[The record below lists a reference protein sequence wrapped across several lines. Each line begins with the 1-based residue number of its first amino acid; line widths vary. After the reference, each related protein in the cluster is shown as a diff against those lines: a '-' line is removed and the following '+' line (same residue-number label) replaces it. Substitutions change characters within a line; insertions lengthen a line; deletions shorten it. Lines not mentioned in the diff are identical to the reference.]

1 MFGSQILDVGIGLI
15 MLFLLLS
22 LVCSS
27 MKEGLETFLKYRSKD
42 LEAGLCEIFNDPDR
56 KNLVPQF
63 YRNPLVFALF
73 RGHYTPGKRSNLP
86 SYIPSQIF
94 ALAVLD
100 MVKTEPADSYLSQ
113 TLKPLIE
120 SAGNNLARAQ
130 KNIEDWY
137 NGSMDRVSGWYKRR
151 TQIIIAALG
160 FGIALAFNVDAFSV
174 ARYLNA
180 NPAVRSAWAEQAKRS
195 ASSVPSATEL
205 GQWLNVTDIPLGW
218 NIPRADNVSAG
229 NTSAGYTAAWQTIPH
244 DPYGWLLKV
253 AGILLTGFCVSL
265 GAPFWFDVLNKFM
278 VVRSTVKP
286 EEKSRDEP
294 SKA

>member
-63 YRNPLVFALF
+63 YHHPLVFALF

-86 SYIPSQIF
+86 SYIPSQTF

-100 MVKTEPADSYLSQ
+100 MLKTEPADSYLSQ

-120 SAGNNLARAQ
+120 SAGNNLALAR

-160 FGIALAFNVDAFSV
+160 FGIAIAFNVDSFSV

-180 NPAVRSAWAEQAKRS
+180 NPAVRSAWAEQAKQS
-195 ASSVPSATEL
+195 ASSTPSATEL
-205 GQWLNVTDIPLGW
+205 EQWLNVTDIPLGW
-218 NIPRADNVSAG
+218 NIPHIPSE
-229 NTSAGYTAAWQTIPH
+229 GYKAAWQTIPT
-244 DPYGWLLKV
+244 DPYGWLLKF